1 MQQRI
6 GLAPGGK
13 TGEVLAQEII
23 QRFPQGVTVTKA
35 THNRLYAQVEKGMIL
50 KLATFMKESQ
60 DFEHV
65 TSVAGVD
72 WLAEKKMQVV
82 YHITSYANKVTA
94 ELVVDLPRDRP
105 EVDSITPLWGGANW
119 HERETWDMFGIVFIG
134 HPKLE
139 RLLNP
144 DGTEVFPFRKDF
156 VSGRR
161 V

>member
-1 MQQRI
+1 MERI

-13 TGEVLAQEII
+13 TGDVLAQDIA
-23 QRFPQGVTVTKA
+23 QRFPQGVTVTKS
-35 THNRLYAQVEKGMIL
+35 THNRLYAKVDKSVLVSLCTYMRDGL
-50 KLATFMKESQ
+50 

-65 TSVAGVD
+65 TSVCGVD
-72 WLAEKKMQVV
+72 WLEEKKMQVV

-94 ELVVDLPRDRP
+94 ELVVDLPRDKP
-105 EVDSITPLWGGANW
+105 EVDSITFLWGGANW
-119 HERETWDMFGIVFIG
+119 HERETWDMFGIVFVG
-134 HPKLE
+134 HPKLV

>member
-1 MQQRI
+1 MRQRS

-13 TGEVLAQEII
+13 TGEILAQEIS
-23 QRFPQGVTVTKA
+23 QRFPQGVTITKA
-35 THNRLYAQVEKGMIL
+35 TRNRLYAQVDKDVIL
-50 KLATFMKESQ
+50 KLATFMKENQ

-65 TSVAGVD
+65 TCVTGVD
-72 WLAEKKMQVV
+72 WLAENKMQVV
-82 YHITSYANKVTA
+82 YHITSYANNVTA
-94 ELVVDLPRDRP
+94 ELVVDLPRDKP
-105 EVDSITPLWGGANW
+105 EIDSISSLWGGANW
-119 HERETWDMFGIVFIG
+119 HERETWDMFGIVFKG

-144 DGTEVFPFRKDF
+144 EGTQVFPFRKDF

>member
-1 MQQRI
+1 MERI

-13 TGEVLAQEII
+13 TGDVLAQDIA
-23 QRFPQGVTVTKA
+23 QRFQQGVTVTKS
-35 THNRLYAQVEKGMIL
+35 THNRLYAKVDKSVLVSLCTYMRDSL
-50 KLATFMKESQ
+50 

-65 TSVAGVD
+65 TSVSGVD
-72 WLAEKKMQVV
+72 WLEEKKMQVV

-94 ELVVDLPRDRP
+94 ELVVDLPRDKP
-105 EVDSITPLWGGANW
+105 EVDSITFLWGGANW
-119 HERETWDMFGIVFIG
+119 HERETWDMFGIVFVG
-134 HPKLE
+134 HPKLV

>member
-1 MQQRI
+1 MERI

-13 TGEVLAQEII
+13 TGEVLAQDIA
-23 QRFPQGVTVTKA
+23 QGFPQGVAVTRS
-35 THNRLYAQVEKGMIL
+35 THKRLYAKVDKGTL
-50 KLATFMKESQ
+50 VPLCTFMRDNL

-65 TSVAGVD
+65 TCVGGVD
-72 WLAEKKMQVV
+72 WPDQSKMQVV

-94 ELVVDLPRDRP
+94 ELTVDLPRDKP
-105 EVDSITPLWGGANW
+105 EVDSITFLWGGANW
-119 HERETWDMFGIVFIG
+119 HERETWDMFGIVFVG

-156 VSGRR
+156 VPGRR

>member
-1 MQQRI
+1 MERI

-13 TGEVLAQEII
+13 TGEVLAQDIA
-23 QRFPQGVTVTKA
+23 QRFPQGVAVAKSTN
-35 THNRLYAQVEKGMIL
+35 NRLYAKVDRSVLVSLCTYMRDAL
-50 KLATFMKESQ
+50 

-65 TSVAGVD
+65 TCVGGVD
-72 WLAEKKMQVV
+72 WLEQGKMQVV

-94 ELVVDLPRDRP
+94 ELVVDLPRDKP
-105 EVDSITPLWGGANW
+105 EVDSITFLWGGANW
-119 HERETWDMFGIVFIG
+119 HERETWDMFGIVFVG

-144 DGTEVFPFRKDF
+144 AGTEVFPFRKDF
-156 VSGRR
+156 VTGRR

>member
-1 MQQRI
+1 MERI

-13 TGEVLAQEII
+13 TGEVLAQEIV
-23 QRFPQGVTVTKA
+23 QRFPQDVTVTKA
-35 THNRLYAQVEKGMIL
+35 THNRLYAKVDKAALVGLCTYMRDSL
-50 KLATFMKESQ
+50 

-65 TSVAGVD
+65 TSVGGVD
-72 WLAEKKMQVV
+72 WLEEKKMQVV

-94 ELVVDLPRDRP
+94 ELVVDLPRDTP
-105 EVDSITPLWGGANW
+105 EVDSITFLWGGANW
-119 HERETWDMFGIVFIG
+119 HERETWDMFGIVFVG

>member
-1 MQQRI
+1 MERI

-13 TGEVLAQEII
+13 TGEVLAQDIV
-23 QRFPQGVTVTKA
+23 QRFSQGVTITKS
-35 THNRLYAQVEKGMIL
+35 THNRFYAKVDKAVLVSLCTYMRDGL
-50 KLATFMKESQ
+50 

-72 WLAEKKMQVV
+72 WLDENKMQVV

-94 ELVVDLPRDRP
+94 ELTVDLPRDKP
-105 EVDSITPLWGGANW
+105 EVDSVTFIWGGANW
-119 HERETWDMFGIVFIG
+119 HERETWDMFGIVFVG

-144 DGTEVFPFRKDF
+144 EGTEVFPFRKDF

>member
-13 TGEVLAQEII
+13 TAEVLAQEII
-23 QRFPQGVTVTKA
+23 QRFPEGVTVTKVTA
-35 THNRLYAQVEKGMIL
+35 NRLYAQVDKGMIL
-50 KLATFMKESQ
+50 KLSSFMKEAQ

-65 TSVAGVD
+65 TSVCGVD
-72 WLAEKKMQVV
+72 WLEEKKMQVV
-82 YHITSYANKVTA
+82 YHIASYANNVTA

-105 EVDSITPLWGGANW
+105 EVDSITHLWGGANW
-119 HERETWDMFGIVFIG
+119 HERETWDMFGIVFLG

-144 DGTEVFPFRKDF
+144 PGTEVFPFKKDF

>member
-1 MQQRI
+1 MERI

-13 TGEVLAQEII
+13 TGEVLAQDIA
-23 QRFPQGVTVTKA
+23 QKFPQLVTITKA
-35 THNRLYAQVEKGMIL
+35 THNRLYAKVDKAAL
-50 KLATFMKESQ
+50 VPLCSYMKDNL

-65 TSVAGVD
+65 TCVGGVD
-72 WLAEKKMQVV
+72 WLEEKKMQVV

-94 ELVVDLPRDRP
+94 ELVVDLPRDQP

-119 HERETWDMFGIVFIG
+119 HERETWDMFGIVFVG

-144 DGTEVFPFRKDF
+144 AGTEVFPFRKDF

>member
-1 MQQRI
+1 MERI

-13 TGEVLAQEII
+13 TGEVLARDIA
-23 QRFPQGVTVTKA
+23 QRFPQGVAITKA
-35 THNRLYAQVEKGMIL
+35 THNRLYAKVDKAAL
-50 KLATFMKESQ
+50 VSLCTYMKDGL

-65 TSVAGVD
+65 TSVGGVD
-72 WLAEKKMQVV
+72 WLEEKKMQVV

-94 ELVVDLPRDRP
+94 ELIVDLPRDKP
-105 EVDSITPLWGGANW
+105 EVDSITYLWGGANW
-119 HERETWDMFGIVFIG
+119 HERETWDMFGIVFVG

-144 DGTEVFPFRKDF
+144 SGTEVFPFRKDF